1 MIEVKISSAGGSPS
15 VGFSMKDG
23 CDLSKLKFDKEAS
36 CTWLT
41 LSKGTSEI
49 SLTATKNERS
59 DPRTCYITPSYDGVV
74 CAKNVFAVT
83 QDGSGEPPTPP
94 TPTTCTCSITITG
107 GTLPKAGYSEFTKIG
122 TYTISSTCSGTWGTP
137 TRIDGDESFVSE
149 FDFSNNEIKVKVP
162 ENTRQ
167 LRRTKYKA
175 TIGVGDCSAE
185 FTVEQEGTGPSGC
198 DMKVIIRGLPNGK
211 TAKIVWGEDGAEEI
225 AGSGE
230 YIHTTNKSSLNV
242 SVVDETGD
250 YQFDP
255 NSFTLSC
262 DGPTAKTFNAI
273 VEREIQLSIPNE
285 YFNKGNTFIISGN
298 PDVLTDAQIRNKDY
312 TGSAI
317 IVGSDGIAK
326 IGLKKLYATNCVCLD
341 NQPEFTASYNIPN
354 NTSWVTD
361 KIEIKENDN
370 TYYVVNIDGNTATTI
385 GSFTMEADDF
395 NDCSD
400 TVYNV
405 PLKFNRTL

>member
-1 MIEVKISSAGGSPS
+1 MIEVKIPSAGGSQP

-23 CDLSKLKFDKEAS
+23 CDLSKLKFDKETS

-49 SLTATKNERS
+49 TLAATKNERS
-59 DPRTCYITPSYDGVV
+59 NSRTCYITPSYNGSV
-74 CAKNVFAVT
+74 CSKNVFAVT

-185 FTVEQEGTGPSGC
+185 FTVEQEGTEPSGC
-198 DMKVIIRGLPNGK
+198 DMKVIIRGLPSDE
-211 TAKIVWGEDGAEEI
+211 TAKIVWGTDDPEEI
-225 AGSGE
+225 TGSGE
-230 YIHTTNKSSLNV
+230 YTHHTNKSRLNV
-242 SVVDETGD
+242 SVSDETGD

-255 NSFTLSC
+255 NIFELSC

-285 YFNKGNTFIISGN
+285 YFNKGNTFIMLGE
-298 PDVLTDAQIRNKDY
+298 LTPTQKEKDD

-326 IGLKKLYATNCVCLD
+326 IGLKKLYAINCVCLD
-341 NQPEFTASYNIPN
+341 NQPEFSASYNIPN
-354 NTSWVTD
+354 DTSWTVRPIETEVTYN
-361 KIEIKENDN
+361 I
-370 TYYVVNIDGNTATTI
+370 VNIYNGTATTI
-385 GSFTMEADDF
+385 GSFKMKADDF

-405 PLKFNRTL
+405 P